1 MQINPFLK
9 NPWSAM
15 KARWTRSMNLQ
26 NATLFTAPTYN
37 PYINQNYSCD
47 NNWPEMAWNAAGT
60 NVLETW
66 RRDTDDKLRIGGEQI
81 APMAGTINF
90 PLTTS
95 ASIVTQQ
102 FFIAPFPMKIVS
114 ISEIHA
120 VANGATLTAYI
131 TKDASG
137 VVPGAGQQI
146 MVGTFNLNATAQT
159 LQTATLPVPNPTS
172 TTANGSSSAPYI
184 YLATGDRLSFKMS
197 TTVTSLAGLEVAVG
211 YLPGGKSNLAVFNL
225 QANGDLSD
233 QAFFL
238 ALQPCIVS
246 AAYACVSTKGTNGSD
261 VNVQITKDTSTNA
274 PGAGTDIL
282 TNNTN
287 AGFNLKNTI
296 NTIETGTLTAT
307 AATLRLAPGDRLAVD
322 FAGILTAVAGLVIV
336 VVLEPIL
343 KRKFVTLNIKANA
356 GIVDQQFFIADRNY
370 YIDDASAV
378 WSVAAASGN
387 IQLTVDKA
395 TDAPGGGTDLL
406 SMDTAAGWQADG
418 TANVP
423 ERATWVNTQFNHI
436 LAGDRLAIDCAIG
449 ASMAGLVVTV
459 ALIPE

>member
-1 MQINPFLK
+1 MPINPFLK

-15 KARWTRSMNLQ
+15 KARWSKQMGNSQ
-26 NATLFTAPTYN
+26 GTLFTTPTYN
-37 PYINQNYSCD
+37 TYNNQNYAVD
-47 NNWPEMAWNAAGT
+47 NNFPEMAWNAAGT
-60 NVLETW
+60 NILETY

-81 APMAGTINF
+81 NPMAGTINF

-102 FFIAPFPMKIVS
+102 FFIAPFPMRIVS
-114 ISEIHA
+114 ISEVHA
-120 VANGATLTAYI
+120 VANGAALTAYI

-137 VVPGAGQQI
+137 TVPGAGQQI
-146 MVGTFNLNATAQT
+146 MAGTFNLNATAQT
-159 LQTATLPVPNPTS
+159 VQTATLPVPNPTS
-172 TTANGSSSAPYI
+172 TTSNGSSAVPYI

-197 TTVTSLAGLEVAVG
+197 TTVTSLAGLEVAIG
-211 YLPGGKSNLAVFNL
+211 YLPGGKSNIQVFNM

-246 AAYACVSTKGTNGSD
+246 AAYACVSTAGTNGSA
-261 VNVQITKDTSTNA
+261 VSVQITKDTSTDA

-307 AATLRLAPGDRLAVD
+307 AATLRLAPGDRLSVD
-322 FAGILTAVAGLVIV
+322 FNGTLTAVAGLVIV

-343 KRKFVTLNIKANA
+343 RRKFITLNIKANA
-356 GIVDQQFFIADRNY
+356 GIVDQQFFVADRPY

-378 WSVAAASGN
+378 WSTAAASGN

-395 TDAPGGGTDLL
+395 TDAPGAGVDLL
-406 SMDTAAGWQADG
+406 SMDTNAGWQVDG
-418 TANVP
+418 TANTP
-423 ERATWVNTQFNHI
+423 ERATWKNTQFNHI
-436 LAGDRLAIDCAIG
+436 LAGDRISIDCAVG
-449 ASMAGLVVTV
+449 ASIAGFVCTL